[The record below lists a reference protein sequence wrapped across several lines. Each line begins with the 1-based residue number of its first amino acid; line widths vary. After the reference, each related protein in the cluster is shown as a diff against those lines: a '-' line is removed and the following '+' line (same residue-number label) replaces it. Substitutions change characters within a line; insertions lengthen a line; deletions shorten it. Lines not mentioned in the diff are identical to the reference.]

1 MVTRVNRIMDIKAVA
16 IGIKAGL
23 LSSLCCVGALILVL
37 LGIGT
42 VSAALSLTQYR
53 PYFVA
58 LGLIFMT
65 ASIWYHFKKSCKDET
80 CCNLNKKQFIAT
92 VVAVYTIILV
102 VLLYAVVPAL
112 APVLFS
118 SQPLETASASE
129 NVKQVTLS
137 IESMTCSGCA
147 EIVKNSLLKK
157 RGILKAEVSYLKSS
171 AVVWYDSSII
181 DKEEIVTAIPKP
193 YIASLIN
200 E

>member
-1 MVTRVNRIMDIKAVA
+1 MRNLLNRIMNIKAVA

-58 LGLIFMT
+58 LGIIFMT
-65 ASIWYHFKKSCKDET
+65 ASIWYHFKKSCKDEA
-80 CCNLNKKQFIAT
+80 CNLNKKQFIAT

-118 SQPLETASASE
+118 SQPLKTSSASE

-137 IESMTCSGCA
+137 IEGMTCSGCA
-147 EIVKNSLLKK
+147 EIVKNNLLKNQ
-157 RGILKAEVSYLKSS
+157 GIVKAEVSYLKSS
-171 AVVWYDSSII
+171 AIVWYDSSII
-181 DKEEIVTAIPKP
+181 DTEEIVKAIPEP
-193 YIASLIN
+193 YKASVIN